1 MRMMITSAHVYL
13 LSALMTTSSIF
24 QHIDARASEQVIATR
39 RGLSLEGQ
47 VPTKKPTHG
56 GTQPPNLQLMTFNM
70 NITEEQIVSSLIAEN
85 GDVEIDMITAN
96 GILPQCAALYS
107 GGHSLGKLMQRGP
120 GPDYALLT
128 DDNGNYIPSDTY
140 IAPDNGIILSS
151 GDPRRFNW
159 NDGDMDTIEHST
171 SQSSSTWVSELREDI
186 FQQSRVKAS
195 FYDACA
201 ISFRFRCKSNGYV
214 PRVSFKYS
222 FGSEEYY
229 EYVNSQ
235 FNDAFGFYLNG
246 INIAT
251 LPSSSTDSSIV
262 AINNVN
268 YDVNKGYF
276 NGNDPGQNEH
286 LPGHPD
292 SEIVYPHLEADG
304 FTNILTAMGEP
315 NPDPL
320 AWNTMKLIVADVAT
334 TTPGCPS
341 KWVAGATY
349 VAGSLVSMNDAS
361 GNSKI
366 LKCKSTAAMPT
377 LDKLCNQV
385 GYEPYSTTYGGAWAH
400 AWEVIGPC
408 SGTITPLT
416 AIRGA
421 KLDSWVVLERDS
433 FTCVRYSDGK

>member
-128 DDNGNYIPSDTY
+128 DENGNYIPSDTY

-246 INIAT
+246 KNIAT
-251 LPSSSTDSSIV
+251 LPSSSTNSSIV
-262 AINNVN
+262 AVNNVN

-292 SEIVYPHLEADG
+292 SEIVYPHIEADG

-320 AWNTMKLIVADVAT
+320 AWNTMKLIVADV
-334 TTPGCPS
+334 G
-341 KWVAGATY
+341 
-349 VAGSLVSMNDAS
+349 D
-361 GNSKI
+361 
-366 LKCKSTAAMPT
+366 
-377 LDKLCNQV
+377 
-385 GYEPYSTTYGGAWAH
+385 
-400 AWEVIGPC
+400 
-408 SGTITPLT
+408 
-416 AIRGA
+416 A